1 MGNVL
6 IGVLIPFLGTSLG
19 ASFVCFLKN
28 TIKQEI
34 QKGLLGFA
42 AGIMIAAAVWS
53 LLIPAIDMASF
64 MGTFAFLPAAT
75 GFLLGMGAMII
86 LDQKIPRFS
95 DKAESGE
102 NSSAGKSSMLLL
114 AVTIHNIP
122 EGMAVGAV
130 FAGMLADRQIIT
142 VMEAF
147 ALSIGIAIQNIPE
160 GAIIS
165 MPVYASGASKRK
177 ALFSGILSGLVEPI
191 GALLT
196 VWLSGYLVPVL
207 PVLLA
212 FAAASMLYVVAKELL
227 PESVEENSS
236 TGMIW
241 FTLGFVVMMILD
253 VMLG

>member
-28 TIKQEI
+28 TIKQGI

-53 LLIPAIDMASF
+53 LLIPAIDMASS
-64 MGTFAFLPAAT
+64 MGTFAFLPAAA
-75 GFLLGMGAMII
+75 GFLFGMGAMMI
-86 LDQKIPRFS
+86 LDQKIPLFS
-95 DKAESGE
+95 DKAESG
-102 NSSAGKSSMLLL
+102 GKSSMLLL

-130 FAGMLADRQIIT
+130 FAGMLADRQMIT

-165 MPVYASGASKRK
+165 MPVYASGASKKK
-177 ALFSGILSGLVEPI
+177 ALFSGILSGLVEPA

-207 PVLLA
+207 PVLLS
-212 FAAASMLYVVAKELL
+212 FAAASMLYVVVKELL

-236 TGMIW
+236 AGMIW